1 MNGRN
6 SPRTPV
12 SRRGSAD
19 ALVRVAN
26 AIREAAPL
34 TRLEVVR
41 PEGQAEGVRMRVAPD
56 QYLLLEIVDGQ
67 WMCRDV
73 YVDADTGVPDTSPSA
88 QRLMRESYRPLP
100 VSEPRDL
107 SEVAARFLGRAIAGW
122 RVTVK
127 HKFASE
133 RQRQFA
139 AEALSQLSSHVRDP
153 QPSKPS
159 AWRRQP

>member
-6 SPRTPV
+6 SPHTPV
-12 SRRGSAD
+12 SRRGSGDLA
-19 ALVRVAN
+19 RVAE
-26 AIREAAPL
+26 AVREAAPL
-34 TRLEVVR
+34 TPPEVVR
-41 PEGQAEGVRMRVAPD
+41 SEGQAEGVRMRVAPD
-56 QYLLLEIVDGQ
+56 QYLLLQIVDGQ

-73 YVDADTGVPDTSPSA
+73 YVDADTGEPDKSPSA

-107 SEVAARFLGRAIAGW
+107 SEVADRFLGRAIAGW
-122 RVTVK
+122 RVTAK

-133 RQRQFA
+133 HQRQFA
-139 AEALSQLSSHVRDP
+139 AEALSQLSSHVREP
-153 QPSKPS
+153 KPSRPS